1 MANFDKPGNTKF
13 DRMAESPAAPAGMRQ
28 SAERA
33 DRAQTAF
40 QRGETQQQ
48 PWLPESMMSVATQW
62 YSGQNTEG
70 MNNGWDTKFYRAF
83 MGQLDAWTQ
92 ASVEQR
98 RGSLFYEQF
107 DPDKNPNATG
117 VALWDST
124 KVDPAT
130 NKPYFRF
137 GDVILNGK
145 VQEGQNLYEVF
156 DKETAD
162 KMLGQFILSPQENAR
177 LFKEK
182 SPENYSAAVDRVR
195 QEWNDKALYAKSA
208 EQYQADMQRHE
219 ESIVRGAGDDA
230 IVGGSVLGG
239 IATGAGAGAVLGS
252 AFAGIGAIPGGIVG
266 GIVGGLTGLVGGWL
280 NKDELTDLAARA
292 ATKQDYIKRD
302 FEGPGELPAWGFAV
316 SDWGALGQKLISPGS
331 NVVRGVVE
339 VQNGGRDDQQ
349 VDWYKVDD
357 QGKSIVPG
365 VARAA
370 DLAATVVDSGVQFS
384 SPVGRMA
391 YMGTMG
397 TTVTGK
403 SLALMT
409 DKGFNES
416 RGQFD
421 EYDGKE
427 RVAAFGSVGIDA
439 AQMFTGGMLGKI
451 ARNTRARAGF
461 SQLPGRGVGDAETIA
476 GQVFTRDATGQLSR
490 RLSATAWVPSE
501 AAQALPV
508 AMKARSAAR
517 VRGTAVT
524 ADDYYNA
531 ATELVQSSV
540 YRTALINGYAES
552 VEEGVQALLD
562 PVSLSE
568 QIVPRQ
574 VLESM
579 AYGAAS
585 GLGMGGGLMNQPAS
599 REKQNEAMARA
610 TYQGR
615 EGVVL
620 TDEQWA
626 QQWNGMDAR
635 AREMLLV
642 RTPEE
647 DEQFAVLRAATE
659 DQLSMEK
666 VRNSAVATAGVTL
679 AREDATTETAARA
692 NKLGG
697 DQAILHAATSDMLRV
712 GGHIERMR
720 FNPDTAAM
728 SLDQFVQ
735 TLIKNVRATADQ
747 LREYVGQSQRL
758 EEAVAELTTQI
769 DAASAPNSTMTPA
782 AVEELTGRRNEFQQQ
797 LTRVNRYVQ
806 DLQETQA
813 AADLLVGTDSTTGE
827 LIQDYETFKG
837 ERDVTVQAR
846 LLLDLNE
853 KIDTLVDGS
862 WAAANGVTSE
872 AARQVV
878 EFLLPR
884 QPHIDDG
891 SYMVFVPKV
900 SMALTSLNAHR
911 SVYVHQAVLKA
922 PAADHD
928 GDAVTMQFDLYIPRE
943 ERDNYRRGTQFWTN
957 PAAPAASIIEG
968 EALTGRDWVLNMD
981 LPDSEEAFIDL
992 IANPVTVDHAA
1003 FVVEGLARLRK
1014 TLVQRYVDNGPLEL
1028 VEFSEALDRFEANAR
1043 AGVTEARTILL
1054 QDMWRLDAAGLFAMS
1069 DTTRVPETTM
1079 CWSLITAAWES
1090 IGEAVGHFN
1099 FVHEAEPVEKEVPRE
1114 RIQDQAELE
1123 TNAQLQAATQ
1133 AQTMGMLGGYLQPRP
1148 SQFLQYQ
1155 PLIQAAI
1162 DLSMSRREDTLA
1174 RQDTNPE
1181 LVLAEAYALLGS
1193 SKTESDKEAIENYN
1207 SIENRVLDWL
1217 KGAAKE
1223 VGDISE
1229 LAMSGQQL
1237 MLMLA
1242 QVRVAD
1248 FDLDLNADEYTL
1260 RNDRDIS
1267 LLQLFL
1273 RMSLKVE
1280 EQLHQGMDPESPKA
1294 KKIKKLHGLVF
1305 PEAVHS
1311 KTAMQATVEVFGD
1324 IPLSQLLGRDAA
1336 YLGPTDVTL
1345 RQYTEM
1351 LLGQSSEQAKQ
1362 TLRAI
1367 KQNAP
1372 SYYSHHGMGDAPWPM
1387 EALYR
1392 IDKVGDE
1399 YVPGAPMT
1407 NGFTMLIDALQTT
1420 VNAERANRARV
1431 SADSTEKFEI
1441 GLREFGRQL
1450 DTFRKMFTQEIRD
1463 EYGTVDRRTTYRYL
1477 TQRRPDLAE
1486 QVAQMIPPEAR
1497 LAVFMQMDGQASV
1510 ARFVE
1515 SVFTD
1520 PDVKRGAVNLYV
1532 LTKLAEFNVLQGSPA
1547 SLDALGHFDEESG
1560 TWVVPKADDVA
1571 RDMRMGAVNPLTIKS
1586 RFLETLYYLSTL
1598 NDGHH
1603 ELRRFLK
1610 TAFEATSIDDLFTA
1624 INKEPAWLFGRAE
1637 LLPFADA
1644 TSTYMQMPADVYD
1657 TGSTDVE
1664 RRETIDTFATQ
1675 MSRMADAMDESRDIE
1690 ESNRTLLKRM
1700 DALLE
1705 SQQREV
1711 DLLVSRGMG
1720 VEQAWVKVRN
1730 EATDKDTSIRLQ
1742 EWEQVLENARVF
1754 GDGIGPN
1761 IRMQIMEALDEGLLR
1776 AHDKGTADE
1785 RLAALGDLMSTIDT
1799 IGYGTGLALEMNAVH
1814 AYDWED
1820 VAVSPTM
1827 LTKGPVRVQL
1837 RDGSIVVIDMSTMRG
1852 ALDAMMNPATQ
1863 AFARAATMRISR
1875 DVTKFNTAAMYQAS
1889 AHAGESRGQVSDLG
1903 LMMHEAATL
1912 SELFKTQQGDL
1923 ELDRAFNLIS
1933 YVESF
1938 LRRQAI
1944 ENTSDD
1950 AGDSFFPIMR
1960 MITHILEAYHTS
1972 DGAGRSKEQRM
1983 KMQRTLVI
1991 QVADALTSLGTVD
2004 KTVLPQVQAQLVAE
2018 MQAREWGDDSAIDE
2032 LLLDFVEK
2040 SERDTVRELLG
2051 QRIVE
2056 DFTSRA
2062 DSFAAQSKQLEA
2074 AGDTAGAEEARR
2086 QATELTRQ
2094 QAEFLASG
2102 MDLGKIGPVM
2112 LQEFAAVRGMWE
2124 LSHDP
2129 AQKDADDVKKVA
2141 LVAWLSDGD
2150 RITKFEG
2157 VKGSLKLEGFGD
2169 VPREESFHALVDAF
2183 REVAYG
2189 RRTITD
2195 AELILEPAEWDQLAA
2210 WATVLYFDERSTRSS
2225 YDVKANPAILG
2236 TLDAVAKLFDTSWGS
2251 LVDVLFDDKVHT
2263 AMQVMLNMGDG
2274 NRGFVDPQKLKTTK
2288 DDIVRQIKG
2297 TILHEELLGS
2307 WNPLIPNT
2315 RLAIETAFRQSQV
2328 GAEIPKA
2335 GNYPKL
2341 FSLFTGNR
2349 FKATFDEVP
2358 QDEHFSMM
2366 DLHVGKGRSAAFVF
2380 DQHTY
2385 VKLHN
2390 HFVESVELVPDSDPA
2405 NPRPITGL
2413 CADTDESN
2421 DVTRNSGL
2429 YMLDTQ
2435 RLQMYADEIAASEPA
2450 YTDGYTIRVKY
2461 VDVNKRPSGFTWVNN
2476 RFFDGRGRDAVMRQ
2490 EQNPFSS
2497 MIFRPGGESKLL
2509 QQGPLD
2515 QLTGKGTMPTA
2526 YNNIGLD
2533 DVERTLESYDFIEM
2547 LERKAWH
2554 LLTRAYPMSQLSLD
2568 DLPGMYIY
2576 VKARHIVVGRDSRS
2590 GALRRMWAEEYIDY
2604 LNSGEQW
2611 FVHPEDPAQPVI
2623 VVPLSVSTMHIL
2635 HGGTGFDPRD
2645 PQRPVFN
2652 TSEQDRLP
2660 DLSEARLRRLGLENL
2675 GMEAE
2680 LVDAPVPAFLEL
2692 SKARRARGSETSPV
2706 AIRDATIADWVK
2718 NQNAHSVTRAQQRD
2732 NKEGTFNPSR
2742 INKKGWKR
2750 VRKMLDLQKVKKILQ
2765 RHGMPVLPDA
2775 QRLAQS
2781 NQALRRLRERFGP
2794 GGVIWEFQLGL
2805 PQSQYVEGI
2814 LGRVEFEEDFFANL
2828 PTRPVFGDLVIVD
2841 LSSIYDWS
2849 GKDEAAA
2856 VKRAR
2861 EVVDR
2866 FAQEGV
2872 TIVLGGT
2879 SEVSGVYGAVSEY
2892 LASGPGKIKYRRMNG
2907 GSDFFEPAISIREV
2921 DRTQEALDSTLAVV
2935 QATAAKNLNLHLITE
2950 QDLGLNEGA
2959 RMVNDSFNEVFRRIS
2974 MQLIPTNFMMQVSSD
2989 KVLAYALPDTS
3000 TEEFEKVSGT
3010 LLKWGRTAEGR
3021 AQLLEQM
3028 GDFHESIPRY
3038 ELYEDGE
3045 KYSPGVLDKE
3055 EALDRFLDRLEAGI
3069 QLTETGQRV
3078 FPGDMYFLVGSNG
3091 NLLLHRIGCQLPT
3104 FPQRGY
3110 IESQWRETIDGTPH
3124 GLRIAVT
3131 QPKMSENITTLPPFT
3146 VDYTN
3151 PDHRGLMLFGKFD
3164 LGWAMKMVFHGEKT
3178 TLVPMREGESFVGP
3192 LSIYEDNG
3200 VQIGSMSS
3208 RAGKESKAAMLN
3220 AVTNFRELFALTGVD
3235 FRNDLVEMLL
3245 PGDPR
3250 TWAEKWDSV
3259 EQFLINFANMNN
3271 TMKPSEVA
3279 RLLASTVERSEFIQ
3293 EINAKGMSEFGS
3305 AWIQIPE
3312 HPGVASIS
3320 DQDRLGQ
3327 VILLTL
3333 AVAGMKPSQVVSM
3346 PGLLTV
3352 HEASHSNAM
3361 VGWLPPVM
3369 TGALSSTQYPGLHE
3383 LLIKR
3388 ANGVLANYLDA
3399 KGDEHSGSWFDN
3411 DFTFHTLM
3419 KRIDPD
3425 TGDEIIFDREGI
3437 LQLEEVLPMDEN
3449 PVTREFSFTSSRNA
3463 SMHIARVAAAQG
3475 YQTVNTAG
3483 RELGAWDV
3491 LEGDN
3496 EILRFGGQGGAHLA
3510 DLVSRVLP
3518 RPDDYYPAKYKLP
3531 MEQVHWDAG
3540 DQEVGVY
3547 TRPIPKPETP
3557 TNEWD
3562 DLGQALD
3569 ILDILGLDKTNDL
3582 IEIDYL
3588 VRQWHGMPAP
3598 RNKDEFDPMTHEL
3611 YLEAVTAI
3619 WTNIQRGMHPLH
3631 GADVPLESRTLWAKI
3646 FAAQKNRGADRWSP
3660 LQIVQGKRGSK
3671 KKRAD
3676 YDWATWVNTL
3686 MGQVR
3691 SSNDEFHAMYRVAL
3705 DGFFHTY
3712 QGAAPGFENL
3722 PLSMDEQINAKLMDP
3737 KTNEPYASMDL
3748 GVHALMRDPY
3758 ILETM
3763 QATWRTI
3770 SGHEGVYNRDTAKDT
3785 PASSSHY
3792 RRTRRNAWIK
3802 ENQLGRQKKTSMA
3815 DYAREGVTYRENLNN
3830 SNVWMRNLYHA
3841 SIATRLLNPGL
3852 WVSAFVEVPM
3862 RAGMENVTDLLLGR
3876 NPNLTGSILASQRKG
3891 FAGKQIRKILES
3903 PLGREMGWDS
3913 LDLAYSAEEIGMLRG
3928 LAKQMGHDPKW
3939 RGLLFGETT
3948 YQNMITPIGALDEE
3962 GQIVVSG
3969 RVSNKL
3975 EKVASFAARVFNDP
3989 SLGMTQET
3997 AAMRYLM
4004 GAVEYLKLTNNHISI
4019 PALVQSLEQDPEW
4032 LSKQFSPEAFN
4043 PHLAGSHAV
4052 AQVRSTKGTW
4062 LGDAIMR
4069 PVDSLYAANSPG
4081 KALLGLGLKIPLA
4094 FTRFAVNATLTL
4106 SGMNAA
4112 DQGIAMLLD
4121 SRETLG
4127 SRLRRHFSNPEE
4139 GERSPDYYDFK
4150 DVYETFDLGRVIMR
4164 GAVTQAGLVA
4174 LGLAGANILN
4184 LGGEDEEQRRR
4195 KRQQRYLGLPTWY
4208 DPRQAENDF
4217 TYADAMWLDSIPF
4230 LNNIFGRDYD
4240 GQNRAAVVPHWIIR
4254 QFTSP
4259 MMGVVRF
4266 FDTGDFR
4273 NIGWGFQDAISV
4285 IPNQAI
4291 NLWREAELSAK
4302 LMISDAE
4309 ALDSQ
4314 GLDTIEKQSRWQWL
4328 IAGAVGMYERALLE
4342 NQFINTVRTAF
4353 DEVDRNPY
4361 AIPAMKDGEYV
4372 TEIDV
4377 GGYQP
4382 IPQEEALQQIPTD
4395 PLIDPLTGKPM
4406 VDAEGQ
4412 PLGSPETRLRYA
4424 KRTGMD
4430 AVFHQYAENNLV
4442 ASVLLSLFSGQWN
4455 GDSTYLRQNMVPKQ
4469 PLVPIHEAGRAEAEA
4484 LVAAAWTGAGGQER
4498 FTKEEI
4504 IRALKFQS
4512 EKANIFW
4519 HQDEIEAR
4527 ADAIYKQMNDGR
4539 YALSIIDKNVGEI
4552 ITKDG
4557 AFGVYKSLWT
4567 GQIDLNSPAL
4577 KGMSIPYEMRQEI
4590 AEEWLT
4596 ELKQESITAGMSE
4609 ESAMY
4614 RVRRFWYGD
4623 EQTGRP
4629 GLREIL
4635 YSDKIPSKPFT
4646 KYTQLNVTYTI
4657 GPDGRPWATPFTRA
4671 TVAQAFGFPAPH
4683 AVAPL
4688 AEGTRLDTR
4697 GNVVNTMT
4705 ETNTGLKA
4713 VVPST
4718 VAGTLKPDDDVLER
4732 VAKKRTETSWS
4743 PTGRGYFRYGGFG
4756 GYRRGGYSR
4765 GGYSSSGYKTA
4776 LFTERILRTLR
4787 AGYGPQMNGV
4797 YTPNADRPTL
4807 RRADVRRERFSSER
4821 GRLKQWQ

>member
-13 DRMAESPAAPAGMRQ
+13 DKMAESPAAPAGMKQAATRF
-28 SAERA
+28 

-40 QRGETQQQ
+40 QQGETQQQ
-48 PWLPESMMSVATQW
+48 PWLPQSMMSVATQW
-62 YSGQNTEG
+62 YSGQNAQG
-70 MNNGWDTKFYRAF
+70 MGNGWDTDFYRSF
-83 MGQLDAWTQ
+83 MGQLDSWTQ
-92 ASVEQR
+92 ASVDAK

-107 DPDKNPNATG
+107 DPDKNPTATG

-130 NKPYFRF
+130 NQPYFRF

-145 VQEGQNLYEVF
+145 VQPGQNLYEVF

-195 QEWNDKALYAKSA
+195 KEWNDKALYAKSA
-208 EQYQADMQRHE
+208 EQYQTDMRMHE
-219 ESIVRGAGDDA
+219 DSIVRGKGDDA
-230 IVGGSVLGG
+230 IVGGGLVGG
-239 IATGAGAGAVLGS
+239 IVTGAGAGAVLTAVTGP
-252 AFAGIGAIPGGIVG
+252 GALIGGIVG
-266 GIVGGLTGLVGGWL
+266 GIAGGVTGLVGSWL
-280 NKDELTDLAARA
+280 NKDELTDIAARA
-292 ATKQDYIKRD
+292 ATKQDYVKRD
-302 FEGPGELPAWGFAV
+302 YTGFEELAAQGFPV

-349 VDWYKVDD
+349 VDWNKVDAE
-357 QGKSIVPG
+357 GKSIVPG
-365 VARAA
+365 WARAA
-370 DLAATVVDSGVQFS
+370 DLTATVADSVVQFS

-409 DKGFNES
+409 DEGFNEA

-427 RVAAFGSVGIDA
+427 RMAAFGSVGIDA

-461 SQLPGRGVGDAETIA
+461 AELPGRGVGEAETIA
-476 GQVFTRDATGQLSR
+476 GNVFTRDAAGTIASR

-508 AMKARSAAR
+508 AMKARAAAR

-524 ADDYYNA
+524 PDDYYNA

-552 VEEGVQALLD
+552 LEEGVQALLD

-599 REKQNEAMARA
+599 RDAQNEAMARA
-610 TYQGR
+610 TWQGR

-620 TDEQWA
+620 TDEEWSSL
-626 QQWNGMDAR
+626 WKGMDPR
-635 AREMLLV
+635 AREMLMV

-647 DEQFAVLRAATE
+647 DEQFAVVRAATE
-659 DQLSMEK
+659 DALTMET

-679 AREDATTETAARA
+679 AREDATTQAASRA

-697 DQAILHAATSDMLRV
+697 DQLILHAATADMLRV
-712 GGHIERMR
+712 GGLNEKMR

-735 TLIKNVRATADQ
+735 TLIKNASAVSTKLRTYSVQSDQ
-747 LREYVGQSQRL
+747 LAEVI
-758 EEAVAELTTQI
+758 AELTTQI
-769 DAASAPNSTMTPA
+769 NAATDQA
-782 AVEELTGRRNEFQQQ
+782 EIDRLTAQRNEFSTQQ
-797 LTRVNRYVQ
+797 TRVDGYVQ
-806 DLQETQA
+806 DLKETQA
-813 AADLLVGTDSTTGE
+813 AVDLLIGTNSTTGE
-827 LIQDYETFKG
+827 LITDYETFKG
-837 ERDVTVQAR
+837 TTDVTVQAR
-846 LLLDLNE
+846 LVLELNE

-862 WAAANGVTSE
+862 WAANNGVTAES
-872 AARQVV
+872 ARQVV

-891 SYMVFVPKV
+891 SFMVFVPKV

-928 GDAVTMQFDLYIPRE
+928 GDAVTQQFDTYIPRA

-957 PAAPAASIIEG
+957 PAAPAASIVEG
-968 EALTGRDWVLNMD
+968 EAVGERSWVLNMD
-981 LPDSEEAFIDL
+981 LPDSEEAFIDM
-992 IANPVTVDHAA
+992 IANPMTVDHAA
-1003 FVVEGLARLRK
+1003 IVTDGLKRLRK
-1014 TLVQRYVDNGPLEL
+1014 TLMQRYADSGVLDW
-1028 VEFSEALDRFEANAR
+1028 VEFSQALDRFEANAR
-1043 AGVTEARTILL
+1043 AGVTTARTILL
-1054 QDMWRLDAAGLFAMS
+1054 QDMWGMDAAGLFAMS
-1069 DTTRVPETTM
+1069 DTTHVPETTM

-1090 IGEAVGHFN
+1090 IGEARGHFN
-1099 FVHEAEPVEKEVPRE
+1099 FVNEAELVEKEPPRE
-1114 RIQDQAELE
+1114 RIKDQAELD
-1123 TNAQLQAATQ
+1123 TRAQLQAATQ

-1162 DLSMSRREDTLA
+1162 DLSVSRREETMA
-1174 RQDTNPE
+1174 RQETNPE
-1181 LVLAEAYALLGS
+1181 LVLAEAYARLGS
-1193 SKTESDKEAIENYN
+1193 DKTETDREAIENYN

-1217 KGAAKE
+1217 KAAGKE

-1229 LAMSGQQL
+1229 FAMSGQQL
-1237 MLMLA
+1237 MLLLS
-1242 QVRVAD
+1242 QTRVAD
-1248 FDLDLNADEYTL
+1248 FDLDLNTEEYTL
-1260 RNDRDIS
+1260 VDGRDIS

-1280 EQLHQGMDPESPKA
+1280 AQIHQGMDPDSPKA
-1294 KKIKKLHGLVF
+1294 KKIRKLNGLAF
-1305 PEAVHS
+1305 PEATHS
-1311 KTAMQATVEVFGD
+1311 KTAAQATIEVFGD
-1324 IPLSQLLGRDAA
+1324 LPLSQLLGRDAY
-1336 YLGPTDVTL
+1336 YLGPDMTL
-1345 RQYTEM
+1345 RQYMET
-1351 LLGQSSEQAKQ
+1351 LLGQSSEQATQ

-1372 SYYSHHGMGDAPWPM
+1372 SYYSHHGMGDAPWPI

-1399 YVPGAPMT
+1399 YVPGAPTT
-1407 NGFTMLIDALQTT
+1407 NGFTMLVDALQTT

-1431 SADSTEKFEI
+1431 SADYTEKFEK
-1441 GLREFGRQL
+1441 GLRDFGRQL
-1450 DTFRKMFTQEIRD
+1450 DTWRGMFTQEIKAA
-1463 EYGTVDRRTTYRYL
+1463 YGEVSRRTTYKYL
-1477 TQRRPDLAE
+1477 MERRPDLAE
-1486 QVAQMIPPEAR
+1486 QVAQMIPAEAR
-1497 LAVFMQMDGQASV
+1497 LAVFMQLDGQASV
-1510 ARFVE
+1510 AKFVE

-1520 PDVKRGAVNLYV
+1520 PDVKRGAVNLFV
-1532 LTKLAEFNVLQGSPA
+1532 LTKLAEYNVLQGSPA

-1560 TWVVPKADDVA
+1560 TWIVPKADDVA

-1586 RFLETLYYLSTL
+1586 RFLETMYYLGTL

-1610 TAFEATSIDDLFTA
+1610 TALEATSIDDLYTK

-1637 LLPFADA
+1637 LHPFADA
-1644 TSTYMQMPADVYD
+1644 TSTYMQMPSDVYD
-1657 TGSTDVE
+1657 TGSADVTQ
-1664 RRETIDTFATQ
+1664 REAIDTFATQ
-1675 MSRMADAMDESRDIE
+1675 MARMAQARDESKDIE
-1690 ESNRTLLKRM
+1690 ESNRTLLQRM
-1700 DALLE
+1700 KELLAE
-1705 SQQREV
+1705 QERDVAVLTST
-1711 DLLVSRGMG
+1711 GMS
-1720 VEQAWVKVRN
+1720 VEQAWVRVRRD
-1730 EATDKDTSIRLQ
+1730 AVDKDTSIRLQ
-1742 EWEQVLENARVF
+1742 QHEQALDNARMF

-1776 AHDKGTADE
+1776 AHDKGKADE
-1785 RLAALGDLMSTIDT
+1785 RLAALGDLMATIDT
-1799 IGYGTGLALEMNAVH
+1799 IGYGTGLALEMNALH

-1820 VAVSPTM
+1820 VAASPTM
-1827 LTKGPVRVQL
+1827 LTHGPVRVQL
-1837 RDGSIVVIDMSTMRG
+1837 RDGSIVVIDMSSMSG
-1852 ALDAMMNPATQ
+1852 ALDALQNPATQ
-1863 AFARAATMRISR
+1863 AFARAAEFRINR

-1889 AHAGESRGQVSDLG
+1889 VHAGEERGQVSDIG
-1903 LMMHEAATL
+1903 LMLDEASTFG
-1912 SELFKTQQGDL
+1912 ELFTTQQGDL

-1933 YVESF
+1933 HVESF

-1950 AGDSFFPIMR
+1950 AGDSFFPITR
-1960 MITHILEAYHTS
+1960 MIANILEAYHTS

-1991 QVADALTSLGTVD
+1991 QVADALTSIGSVD
-2004 KTVLPQVQAQLVAE
+2004 KAVLPQVQQLLTAE
-2018 MQAREWGDDSAIDE
+2018 MQSREWGDDSGIDE
-2032 LLLDFVEK
+2032 LLLDFVSK
-2040 SERDTVRELLG
+2040 KQRDVVRDLLG
-2051 QRIVE
+2051 QRIVA
-2056 DFTSRA
+2056 DFSSRA
-2062 DSFAAQSKQLEA
+2062 DSFTQQSKTLEA
-2074 AGDTAGAEEARR
+2074 AGDQQGAEEAKRLALEMM
-2086 QATELTRQ
+2086 QQ
-2094 QAEFLASG
+2094 QADFLASG
-2102 MDLGKIGPVM
+2102 MDLGKVGPVM

-2129 AQKDADDVKKVA
+2129 DQVDQDAVKKIA
-2141 LVAWLSDGD
+2141 LVAWLADGD

-2157 VKGSLKLEGFGD
+2157 VKGAIELEGFGE
-2169 VPREESFHALVDAF
+2169 VAREESFHALVDTF
-2183 REVAYG
+2183 RKKAHDPNGGVEDMS
-2189 RRTITD
+2189 TWD
-2195 AELILEPAEWDQLAA
+2195 NLEPNEWDQLAA
-2210 WATVLYFDERSTRSS
+2210 WATVLYFDERAIRSS

-2236 TLDAVAKLFDTSWGS
+2236 TIDQVAKLYDTSWAS
-2251 LVDVLFDDKVHT
+2251 LADVLFDDKVHT
-2263 AMQVMLNMGDG
+2263 AMQVMLNMGSG
-2274 NRGFVDPQKLKTTK
+2274 NLGRVDARKRKTTK
-2288 DDIVRQIKG
+2288 EAIVKQLMG
-2297 TILHEELLGS
+2297 TILHEERLGP
-2307 WNPLIPNT
+2307 WNSLIPNT

-2328 GAEIPKA
+2328 GAEIPKG

-2358 QDEHFSMM
+2358 QDEHFSTA
-2366 DLHVGKGRSAAFVF
+2366 DLHVAKGKGSSSVF
-2380 DQHTY
+2380 DQITY

-2390 HFVESVELVPDSDPA
+2390 HFVESVDLVPDSDPSA
-2405 NPRPITGL
+2405 PRSITGL

-2421 DVTRNSGL
+2421 DVTRTSGL
-2429 YMLDTQ
+2429 YMLDTA
-2435 RLQMYADEIAASEPA
+2435 RLQMYADEIARTEPA
-2450 YTDGYTIRVKY
+2450 YADGYTIRVRY
-2461 VDVNKRPSGFTWVNN
+2461 VDVDKRPSGFSWVNN

-2490 EQNPFSS
+2490 EQNPVSS
-2497 MIFRPGGESKLL
+2497 MIFRPGGESKLQ

-2526 YNNIGLD
+2526 YNVIGLD
-2533 DVERTLESYDFIEM
+2533 DVIRTLESYDFVTM
-2547 LERKAWH
+2547 LHRKAWH
-2554 LLTRAYPMSQLSLD
+2554 LLTRDYPLSQLSLD

-2576 VKARHIVVGRDSRS
+2576 VKSRHIVVGRDSRT
-2590 GALRRMWAEEYIDY
+2590 GDLTRMWAEQYIDY

-2611 FVHPEDPAQPVI
+2611 FVHPEDPNAPAI
-2623 VVPLSVSTMHIL
+2623 VVPLSVSTTHRL

-2645 PQRPVFN
+2645 PQRPTFN
-2652 TSEQDRLP
+2652 TAEQDRLP

-2675 GMEAE
+2675 GMEAD

-2692 SKARRARGSETSPV
+2692 SKSRRARGQETSPV

-2718 NQNAHSVTRAQQRD
+2718 NQNAHSIKRAQQRD

-2742 INKKGWKR
+2742 INKKGWNR
-2750 VRKMLDLQKVKKILQ
+2750 VQKMLDLQKVKKVLQ

-2781 NQALRRLRERFGP
+2781 NRALRRLRERFGP
-2794 GGVIWEFQLGL
+2794 GGVIWDFQLGL

-2814 LGRVEFEEDFFANL
+2814 LGRVDFEEDFFTNL
-2828 PTRPVFGDLVIVD
+2828 PSRPVFGDLVIVD

-2849 GKDEAAA
+2849 GQDEETAIT
-2856 VKRAR
+2856 RAK

-2892 LASGPGKIKYRRMNG
+2892 LTSGPGKIQYRRMNG

-2921 DRTQEALDSTLAVV
+2921 DRTREALESSLAVV
-2935 QATAAKNLNLHLITE
+2935 QATAAKNINLHLITE
-2950 QDLGLNEGA
+2950 EDLGLNEGA
-2959 RMVNDSFNEVFRRIS
+2959 RMVNDEFNEVFRRIS

-2989 KVLAYALPDTS
+2989 TVLAYSLPDTS
-3000 TEEFEKVSGT
+3000 TEAFEKTSKT
-3010 LLKWGRTAEGR
+3010 LLDWGRTAEGR

-3038 ELYEDGE
+3038 ELYADGK

-3055 EALDRFLDRLEAGI
+3055 EALDRFLDRLEAGT
-3069 QLTETGQRV
+3069 QLTDAGQRV
-3078 FPGDMYFLVGSNG
+3078 FPGDMYFLVGTNG

-3104 FPQRGY
+3104 FPQKGY
-3110 IESQWRETIDGTPH
+3110 IESQWRESIDGTPH

-3146 VDYTN
+3146 VDDAR
-3151 PDHRGLMLFGKFD
+3151 PDHRGMMLFGKFD
-3164 LGWAMKMVFHGEKT
+3164 LGWAMKMIFHGEKT
-3178 TLVPMREGESFVGP
+3178 TLVPMREGESFIGP
-3192 LSIYEDNG
+3192 MSIYEDNG

-3235 FRNDLVEMLL
+3235 FRNDLVELLL

-3250 TWAEKWDSV
+3250 TWAEKWDAV
-3259 EQFLINFANMNN
+3259 EQFLTNFSLMNN
-3271 TMKPSEVA
+3271 TLKPSEVA
-3279 RLLASTVERSEFIQ
+3279 DLLASTVKRSEFIA
-3293 EINAKGMSEFGS
+3293 EVNAKGTSEFGK
-3305 AWIQIPE
+3305 AWIRIPE
-3312 HPGVASIS
+3312 HPGVATIS
-3320 DQDRLGQ
+3320 DQERLGQ

-3333 AVAGMKPSQVVSM
+3333 AIAGMKPSQVVSM

-3369 TGALSSTQYPGLHE
+3369 TGALSSVQYPGLHE

-3399 KGDEHSGSWFDN
+3399 NGEEHSGSWFDN

-3419 KRIDPD
+3419 RRIDPD
-3425 TGDEIIFDREGI
+3425 TGNEVLFDRTGI
-3437 LQLEEVLPMDEN
+3437 LQLEEVLPADEN
-3449 PVTREFSFTSSRNA
+3449 PVTREFSFTAARNA

-3475 YQTVNTAG
+3475 YQVVNTAD
-3483 RELGAWDV
+3483 RELGSWDV

-3496 EILRFGGQGGAHLA
+3496 EILRFGGKDGAHLA

-3531 MEQVHWDAG
+3531 MEQIHWDKG
-3540 DQEVGVY
+3540 DEEVGAY
-3547 TRPIPKPETP
+3547 TQPIQKPKTP

-3562 DLGQALD
+3562 DLGQAVD
-3569 ILDILGLDKTNDL
+3569 ILKILGLDPINDL

-3598 RNKDEFDPMTHEL
+3598 RTKDEYDPMTHEL

-3646 FAAQKNRGADRWSP
+3646 FKAQENRGADRWSP
-3660 LQIVQGKRGSK
+3660 LQIVQGKRGK
-3671 KKRAD
+3671 TKRAD
-3676 YDWATWVNTL
+3676 YNWATWVDTL
-3686 MGQVR
+3686 MGQTR

-3705 DGFFHTY
+3705 DGFFHTF

-3722 PLSMDEQINAKLMDP
+3722 PLSMDEQINAKLLDP
-3737 KTNEPYASMDL
+3737 KTNEPYASLDL
-3748 GVHALMRDPY
+3748 GVHALMRDPFL
-3758 ILETM
+3758 LESM
-3763 QATWRTI
+3763 QATWATI
-3770 SGHEGVYNRDTAKDT
+3770 SGHEAVYNRDAAKDT

-3802 ENQLGRQKKTSMA
+3802 ENELGRQKKTSMA
-3815 DYAREGVTYRENLNN
+3815 DYARQGVTYRENLNN
-3830 SNVWMRNLYHA
+3830 GNVWMRNLYHA
-3841 SIATRLLNPGL
+3841 TIATRLLNPGL
-3852 WVSAFVEVPM
+3852 WVSAFVEVPL
-3862 RAGMENVTDLLLGR
+3862 RSGMENVTDLLLGR

-3903 PLGREMGWDS
+3903 ELGQQMGWDTI
-3913 LDLAYSAEEIGMLRG
+3913 DLAYSQEEIGMLRG

-3948 YQNMITPIGALDEE
+3948 YQNMITPMAKLDDE
-3962 GQIVVSG
+3962 GQIIPGG
-3969 RVSNKL
+3969 RFSNRIERL
-3975 EKVASFAARVFNDP
+3975 ASFAARVFNDP
-3989 SLGMTQET
+3989 TLGQTQEQ

-4004 GAVEYLKLTNNHISI
+4004 AAVEYLTLTNNHISI

-4032 LSKQFSPEAFN
+4032 LQKQFSTESFN

-4062 LGDAIMR
+4062 FGDLIMR
-4069 PVDSLYAANSPG
+4069 PIDSLYSANSPG
-4081 KALLGLGLKIPLA
+4081 KALLGLGLKIPFA

-4106 SGMNAA
+4106 AGLNAA
-4112 DQGIAMLLD
+4112 DQGMAMLLD

-4127 SRLRRHFSNPEE
+4127 SRWRRHFSNPEE
-4139 GERSPDYYDFK
+4139 GEVSPDYYDFK
-4150 DVYETFDLGRVIMR
+4150 DVYETFDLGRVVMR

-4195 KRQQRYLGLPTWY
+4195 KRQQRYLSLPTWY

-4230 LNNIFGRDYD
+4230 LNTLYARDYD
-4240 GQNRAAVVPHWIIR
+4240 GQNRAAVVPHWILR

-4259 MMGVVRF
+4259 LMGVVRF

-4273 NIGWGFQDAISV
+4273 NIGWGFQDAVSV

-4291 NLWREAELSAK
+4291 NLWRDAELSAK

-4314 GLDTIEKQSRWQWL
+4314 GLDTVEKQSRWQWL
-4328 IAGAVGMYERALLE
+4328 IASAVGMYERALLE
-4342 NQFINTVRTAF
+4342 NQFINGIATAF
-4353 DEVDRNPY
+4353 DQVDRNPY

-4372 TEIDV
+4372 KVPDV

-4382 IPQEEALQQIPTD
+4382 TSQEEALQQIPTD
-4395 PLIDPLTGKPM
+4395 PLIDPLTGEPM
-4406 VDAEGQ
+4406 VGADGQ
-4412 PLGSPETRLRYA
+4412 PLGSPEVRLRYA
-4424 KRTGMD
+4424 KRTGLD
-4430 AVFHQYAENNLV
+4430 ALLHQYGENNVV
-4442 ASVLLSLFSGQWN
+4442 AAGLLSLFTGQWN
-4455 GDSTYLRQNMVPKQ
+4455 GDSTFLRKNMVPKQ

-4484 LVAAAWTGAGGQER
+4484 LIVAAWTGAGGQER

-4512 EKANIFW
+4512 EKAGVYW

-4527 ADAIYKQMNDGR
+4527 ADAVYKQFGDKR
-4539 YALSIIDKNVGEI
+4539 YALSIIDKDAGEI

-4557 AFGVYKSLWT
+4557 AFGVYKSLWS
-4567 GQIDLNSPAL
+4567 GMIDLNSPAL
-4577 KGMSIPYEMRQEI
+4577 KGMSIPYDMRQEI

-4596 ELKQESITAGMSE
+4596 ELKQESINAGMSE

-4635 YSDKIPSKPFT
+4635 YSDKIPSIPIT

-4671 TVAQAFGFPAPH
+4671 TGFQAFGIPVPH
-4683 AVAPL
+4683 PVAPL

-4705 ETNTGLKA
+4705 QTNTGLKA

-4718 VAGTLKPDDDVLER
+4718 VAGTLKPDDDVLEK
-4732 VAKKRTETSWS
+4732 VEKKRTTSTWS

-4756 GYRRGGYSR
+4756 GYSRGGYSR
-4765 GGYSSSGYKTA
+4765 GSGYSSSGYKTA